1 MGRRSIVLFHKLPAI
16 WESDARAIK
25 KNSISFS
32 KDSYFSEVPES
43 SDAEFLDKLKDDIFY
58 MLTESL
64 SKYLEI
70 DDIHVIIGHNKDEV
84 RNWDVISRDVKLK
97 YKDKFTFWS
106 VSSVDKF
113 PEIPNVEVLIL
124 RGNYPHL
131 HNDVIDSYAPK
142 TSIFY
147 PATSL
152 FFPNYENK
160 IEKIIS
166 NLSSGK
172 LFDFNDFSKF
182 YDNITN
188 QSYFSRLNPPELY
201 NQNSKTLEI
210 KKFNRDFANYLKSVI
225 PIIKKIKSKESV
237 GKYSIVLFDELSNLP
252 DLKIIY
258 PNSTLLPFKK
268 ASSPLF
274 YYELNVRRD
283 IDIIFTG
290 STIQKTKNFDLS
302 YHIVDEL
309 LSKNKNLRVVFVGS
323 DEKEKLEKRWK
334 NFDVEIYGR
343 ISKEELSKLFNR
355 SRIHLVTSGRDC
367 FPRTIPESIVCG
379 CFNICLDILSDGN
392 SFISNNPLLGKS
404 IDTSS
409 SFPLIKSSYNVSLVL
424 NKTVV
429 DLIFEELSISRDHF
443 SIATL
448 GKSLLSIDEM
458 IQFDMIWQDI
468 DLQINENY

>member
-1 MGRRSIVLFHKLPAI
+1 M
-16 WESDARAIK
+16 
-25 KNSISFS
+25 
-32 KDSYFSEVPES
+32 
-43 SDAEFLDKLKDDIFY
+43 
-58 MLTESL
+58 
-64 SKYLEI
+64 
-70 DDIHVIIGHNKDEV
+70 
-84 RNWDVISRDVKLK
+84 
-97 YKDKFTFWS
+97 
-106 VSSVDKF
+106 
-113 PEIPNVEVLIL
+113 
-124 RGNYPHL
+124 
-131 HNDVIDSYAPK
+131 
-142 TSIFY
+142 
-147 PATSL
+147 
-152 FFPNYENK
+152 
-160 IEKIIS
+160 
-166 NLSSGK
+166 
-172 LFDFNDFSKF
+172 
-182 YDNITN
+182 
-188 QSYFSRLNPPELY
+188 
-201 NQNSKTLEI
+201 
-210 KKFNRDFANYLKSVI
+210 
-225 PIIKKIKSKESV
+225 
-237 GKYSIVLFDELSNLP
+237 
-252 DLKIIY
+252 
-258 PNSTLLPFKK
+258 PFKK
-268 ASSPLF
+268 AASQLF

-429 DLIFEELSISRDHF
+429 DLISEELSISRDHF